1 MASDRED
8 RAQPVPETA
17 LAMGND
23 DGEPGEPLGA
33 GTLDTDERAMLDGL
47 RRVSGN
53 DVVTH
58 AAEDSPA
65 MESAVEDESVV
76 RGLD

>member
-1 MASDRED
+1 MASDHED
-8 RAQPVPETA
+8 PAQPVPETA
-17 LAMGND
+17 LATGND

-33 GTLDTDERAMLDGL
+33 GTLDAGERAMLDDL
-47 RRVSGN
+47 RRGSGN

-65 MESAVEDESVV
+65 MESAVEDDSIV